1 MPGFGLGCARPAD
14 MPEQTN
20 DLPHDTPAKS
30 LPIGALLILEPIEVV
45 NSGESENL
53 ISSQFFST
61 AVLPAAEE
69 ITRLG
74 KIR

>member
-1 MPGFGLGCARPAD
+1 
-14 MPEQTN
+14 
-20 DLPHDTPAKS
+20 
-30 LPIGALLILEPIEVV
+30 LILEPIEVV
-45 NSGESENL
+45 NSGESENI

-69 ITRLG
+69 FTRIG

>member
-1 MPGFGLGCARPAD
+1 L
-14 MPEQTN
+14 Q
-20 DLPHDTPAKS
+20 
-30 LPIGALLILEPIEVV
+30 IGIEFQPWI
-45 NSGESENL
+45 ENI

-69 ITRLG
+69 FTRLG